1 MSNDISHGIQ
11 KLSKDL
17 VAAYTIIGVLVEDT

>member
-17 VAAYTIIGVLVEDT
+17 AAYTIIGVLVEDT